1 MKFFLLGAT
10 VVALLSTAESVK
22 YLEGRAAPAEPLAPL
37 ELNGTGSDF
46 LEVAAREKLGKRK
59 VASSALVNQLSTQ
72 GTYNEETPVFLM
84 GRELPIT
91 FESIFAM
98 LFVCLIASVPIVMG
112 YLEKVPSKTHY
123 AQSAVLLV
131 WLVTCLYLFTQKIEF
146 QSIHYKGHRPLTLVE
161 TIYFM
166 SQVLTTVGHGDI
178 TPADEWGQLVVGSYV
193 LFTVFL
199 IADMVSAAV
208 HFAIMKTKDIHELKL
223 GSYKMQYSH
232 PEDAVAAR
240 RSLHENGYC
249 SAEDGW
255 LRRQGAPGL
264 PWRQLFLKIAVF
276 SMFASIGAL
285 FYHFYP
291 GENKT
296 WFQGIYMSVI
306 TLSTVGFG
314 AELPSTEAGK
324 VFGAFWMLFGVAS
337 FLAVVS
343 GFTEL
348 MLASK
353 AMETWNDAADSD
365 ELTRLRMNAE
375 KLSDGTTAVS
385 RYDFLKFS
393 ILHTKLIS
401 HEDLGKIERTYAALA
416 SDSNGYVPLSSIE
429 KVASA

>member
-1 MKFFLLGAT
+1 MKFCLLQAT
-10 VVALLSTAESVK
+10 VVTLLSTAESVK
-22 YLEGRAAPAEPLAPL
+22 YLEGRAAPTDLLAPL
-37 ELNGTGSDF
+37 EHNGTSSGF
-46 LEVAAREKLGKRK
+46 VEVSARKSLAKRR
-59 VASSALVNQLSTQ
+59 VASSALVNQDTTH
-72 GTYNEETPVFLM
+72 GTYNDETPVVFM
-84 GRELPIT
+84 GRELPVT
-91 FESIFAM
+91 VEGIFAL

-112 YLEKVPSKTHY
+112 CLEKVPTKTHY
-123 AQSAVLLV
+123 VQSAVLLV

-146 QSIHYKGHRPLTLVE
+146 QSIHYHGHRPLTLVE

-208 HFAIMKTKDIHELKL
+208 HFAIMKTEDIHELKL
-223 GSYKMQYSH
+223 GSYKMQHSR
-232 PEDAVAAR
+232 PEVEELAR
-240 RSLHENGYC
+240 SCQKDQNI
-249 SAEDGW
+249 EDGW
-255 LRRQGAPGL
+255 LKRRPPGL
-264 PWRQLFLKIAVF
+264 PWRQLFIKTGVF
-276 SMFASIGAL
+276 SVFASIGAL

-291 GENKT
+291 GENKS

-348 MLASK
+348 MLAAK
-353 AMETWNDAADSD
+353 ALESWNEAADSD
-365 ELTRLRMNAE
+365 ELTRLRLNAE
-375 KLSDGTTAVS
+375 RLSDGTTGVS
-385 RYDFLKFS
+385 KYEFLKFS
-393 ILHTKLIS
+393 ILHTKS
-401 HEDLGKIERTYAALA
+401 MRHEDLEKIERTYATLA
-416 SDSNGYVPLSSIE
+416 SDSTGYVPVDSIE
-429 KVASA
+429 KAASA